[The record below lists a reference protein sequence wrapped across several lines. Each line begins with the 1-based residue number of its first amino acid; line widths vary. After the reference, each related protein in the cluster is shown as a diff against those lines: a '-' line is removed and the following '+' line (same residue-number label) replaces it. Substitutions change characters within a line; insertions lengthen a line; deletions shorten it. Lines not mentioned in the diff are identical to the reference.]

1 MKCDVCG
8 EEVENSE
15 DLAKHMEKMH
25 AMGDDDPEQEESQQ
39 LPEEPGVPQP
49 AQRPGR

>member
-1 MKCDVCG
+1 MKCEICG

-15 DLAKHMEKMH
+15 ALAKHVERMH
-25 AMGDDDPEQEESQQ
+25 PMGDDNPEHESPE